1 MRSCRCS
8 WSWGGLWS
16 LRFLFLSWGMAAASA
31 SGGEPPTGAPP
42 AALTPADVAGA
53 TIVGVFEAP
62 VRLAAGSWEGA
73 PYVEGGAA
81 RPRLVLLEGLVRFGE
96 LDGVAGQ
103 EAVVLLAE
111 SSGGSG
117 ERIHL
122 AVVGRRG
129 EEVVSLSTLLVGDR
143 PKIRSFALAGREIV
157 LEVVEAGPDE
167 AMCCPTQ
174 LATKVYAFVAG
185 VLRPLRFEVTGR
197 LSLALLA
204 GEEWQVAAIDGEPL
218 PAGVRPPAVLFD
230 GGRIAGFAGCN
241 RFTGT
246 IEETAPGEIGIG
258 PLALTRMACPGPA
271 MEVERRFTAS
281 LAAATRWGYVAG
293 RVVLSGMAGETP
305 RAVTLVRD

>member
-1 MRSCRCS
+1 MHESSPSRSPRRLHC
-8 WSWGGLWS
+8 L
-16 LRFLFLSWGMAAASA
+16 LFAALLSTAAVAGVSA
-31 SGGEPPTGAPP
+31 SEPP
-42 AALTPADVAGA
+42 AALAPADVAGA

-62 VRLAAGSWEGA
+62 VRLVAGSWEGA
-73 PYVEGGAA
+73 PYAEGGAA

-96 LDGVAGQ
+96 LDGEKGQ
-103 EAVVLLAE
+103 EAAVLLAE

-122 AVVGRRG
+122 AVVGRWRD
-129 EEVVSLSTLLVGDR
+129 EVVSLSTFPVGDR

-157 LEVVEAGPDE
+157 LEVVEAGPGE
-167 AMCCPTQ
+167 PMCCPTQ
-174 LATKVYAFVAG
+174 LATKVYAFVEG
-185 VLRPLRFEVTGR
+185 VLRPLRSEVTGK

-204 GEEWQVAAIDGEPL
+204 GGEWEVAAIDGEPL
-218 PAGVRPPAVLFD
+218 PADVRPPTVLFES
-230 GGRIAGFAGCN
+230 GRIAGFAGCN

-246 IEETAPGEIGIG
+246 IEETAPGELAIG
-258 PLALTRMACPGPA
+258 PLALTRMACPGPV
-271 MEVERRFTAS
+271 MEVESRFAAS